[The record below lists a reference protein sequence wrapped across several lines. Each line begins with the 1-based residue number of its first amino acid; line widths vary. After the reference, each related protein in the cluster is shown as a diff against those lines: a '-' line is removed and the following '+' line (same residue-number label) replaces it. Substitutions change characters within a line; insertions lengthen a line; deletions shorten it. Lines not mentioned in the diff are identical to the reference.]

1 MKSVL
6 ALATLALVALALE
19 EKTREVAGE
28 ARDAYGEIVTR
39 AHKSRDQVA
48 QKVAGHPI
56 GALVL
61 AGGLGCALAFL
72 LPPRR

>member
-28 ARDAYGEIVTR
+28 AREAYGGIVTQ
-39 AHKSRDQVA
+39 AQKSRDEVA

-56 GALVL
+56 GALLL

-72 LPPRR
+72 LPRRR